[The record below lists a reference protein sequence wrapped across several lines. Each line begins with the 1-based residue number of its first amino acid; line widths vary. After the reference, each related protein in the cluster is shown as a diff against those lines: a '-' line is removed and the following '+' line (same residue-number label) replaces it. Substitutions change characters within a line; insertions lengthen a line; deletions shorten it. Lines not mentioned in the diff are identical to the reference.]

1 MENDKDEK
9 GKKEYEK
16 ERGRNRWEEA
26 SVFFFR
32 LNY

>member
-16 ERGRNRWEEA
+16 KNVETDERKHRP
-26 SVFFFR
+26 F
-32 LNY
+32 L